1 MDASP
6 SAAAE
11 SRAVSTAAH
20 LVGLLVFVAGIAMIV
35 LVFFWTYSLFSGV
48 DQQIAQVKPAP
59 AATPGPAS
67 PMTPEATPQTAKS
80 PKIVIASPRTGPTLA
95 EVSVALLLKLVAL
108 FVLGWVASLVAA
120 RGAALATGRRVS
132 H

>member
-1 MDASP
+1 MAMDAP
-6 SAAAE
+6 PPAAAE
-11 SRAVSTAAH
+11 SRAVSIAAQ
-20 LVGLLVFVAGIAMIV
+20 LVGLLVFLAGIAMVV

-59 AATPGPAS
+59 AATSGPAS
-67 PMTPEATPQTAKS
+67 PATPEAAKP
-80 PKIVIASPRTGPTLA
+80 PKIVVASPRPGPTLA
-95 EVSVALLLKLVAL
+95 DVSVTLLLKLVAL

-120 RGAALATGRRVS
+120 RGAALATGRRGT